1 MLALRHF
8 LFSEVL
14 YLIGI
19 DGLLAYGWIFLGLS
33 GVPSTDTQWATV
45 TSGLIGASAAT
56 VVMWSLGLYDRWLLF
71 DRSHIVSRLVAVA
84 VFGYVLV
91 TAAGLIGGSLDG
103 SISGRFLREVAAVT
117 GLTASVAALH
127 LVFPQVSAAAQLKSR
142 ILVIGSGQDAAGLMT
157 QVSRN
162 GSVSFTIVGQR
173 SPSELAGESTNDG
186 SLLADAVR
194 MGVDEIVVFGGPGRP
209 SSVELLRCRVHGI
222 AVTDHQTFWE
232 RETGRVFLD
241 DPSQPTW
248 LIFSD
253 GFRNS
258 RIDDAG
264 KRAFDIL
271 ISLIGLVVTVPIM
284 VVVAGLVAL
293 DSPGPVLY
301 TQKRVGRH
309 GREFVLYK
317 FRSMRSDAERDGVP
331 RWAAKGDH
339 RITRLGKWLR
349 QLRLDELP
357 QFVNVLKGDMSLI
370 GPRPER
376 AYFVEQL
383 SHTIPYYHLR
393 HQVRPGL
400 TGWAQVSYKYTDSVE
415 DARIKFS
422 YDLYYLKNRGLLLDL
437 LIMLQTVQ
445 VILFP
450 KGVH

>member
-1 MLALRHF
+1 MLALRHL

-14 YLIGI
+14 YLISI
-19 DGLLAYGWIFLGLS
+19 DCLLAYVWIIIGLS
-33 GVPSTDTQWATV
+33 GAPSADSQWAPV
-45 TSGLIGASAAT
+45 TSGLFGASMAT
-56 VVMWSLGLYDRWLLF
+56 VAMWSLGLYDRWLLF
-71 DRSHIVSRLVAVA
+71 DRGHIVSRLVAVA
-84 VFGYVLV
+84 VLGYVLV
-91 TAAGLIGGSLDG
+91 MAAGLLGGPLDG
-103 SISGRFLREVAAVT
+103 WIDHHLLWEVAAVT

-127 LVFPQVSAAAQLKSR
+127 LVFPQVSAAAQLKR
-142 ILVIGSGQDAAGLMT
+142 RLLVIGSGLDAAALIT
-157 QVSRN
+157 QVGGN
-162 GSVSFTIVGQR
+162 GSGSFAIVAQR
-173 SPSELAGESTNDG
+173 SPSELDQEPDTDG
-186 SLLADAVR
+186 SLLAEAIR
-194 MGVDEIVVFGGPGRP
+194 LKVDEIVVFGGPGRP
-209 SSVELLRCRVHGI
+209 PSTQLLRCRVHGI

-232 RETGRVFLD
+232 RESGRVFLD
-241 DPSQPTW
+241 DLQPAW

-264 KRAFDIL
+264 KRAFDLL

-293 DSPGPVLY
+293 DSRGPVLY

-317 FRSMRSDAERDGVP
+317 FRSMRCDAERDGVP
-331 RWAAKGDH
+331 QWAIKGDP
-339 RITRLGKWLR
+339 RVTRLGKWLR
-349 QLRLDELP
+349 RLRLDELP
-357 QFVNVLKGDMSLI
+357 QFINVLKGDMSLI

-383 SHTIPYYHLR
+383 SRTIPYYHLR

-445 VILFP
+445 VVLFP